1 METFLLK
8 TTNGTP
14 FQQEMKSEILYNS
27 CSEANTYFGSSCSKL
42 VPRSKLEA
50 YLVFVNP
57 EFTLYQ
63 APFDQSLIFPTQLKR
78 YIQKLNMMPSKFTI
92 RHTKLAQE
100 LISRHLPESS
110 WERLPEYHYNQL
122 RKGIICSSCQGFL
135 GRFSMGS
142 LRCQKCAL
150 KEQVDSVVIRA
161 VAEFHLLFPE
171 KRITATKIFNWC
183 NKIVSQKSIRRI
195 LKRNMVL
202 VGEGRGAHYKFN

>member
-122 RKGIICSSCQGFL
+122 RKGIICSSCQGFF
-135 GRFSMGS
+135 G
-142 LRCQKCAL
+142 
-150 KEQVDSVVIRA
+150 
-161 VAEFHLLFPE
+161 
-171 KRITATKIFNWC
+171 KIFYGVTSMPTMCIKWTGWFC
-183 NKIVSQKSIRRI
+183 SYSRCSWISFTIS
-195 LKRNMVL
+195 
-202 VGEGRGAHYKFN
+202 GEKNYRDQNI